1 MTIYTVHDSYLGMVE
16 EATYA
21 TAVAPA
27 RFFEIENETIAGKYS
42 RIDAKGVRAGTRV
55 LRTDRWAPNFK
66 GADGTVKLEVQDSNF
81 GLLFKHALGALSAGA
96 PVGGFTPYTFTI
108 GTLTGLSST
117 WQVGRYATDGSLTP
131 FTYAGGK
138 IHNWELTSAVD
149 GVLGMSLGLDFA
161 TETQPAGTGAF
172 ALAIPTYPSG
182 SQLFTYIGG
191 TATVGGT
198 AFAVHDV
205 AVKGDNKLKVD
216 RFFMANNNVKK
227 EPLEQEMR
235 TVNWELKGEFDGL
248 TQFNRVSSVTAAG
261 ATAAIVMNWATPQG
275 GALTV
280 TIPNARFDAGP
291 PHVDGAKVPEI
302 SFTGMALDDGISPPI
317 SIVYK
322 TKDAAP

>member
-1 MTIYTVHDSYLGMVE
+1 MTIYTVHDSYLGMVAE
-16 EATYA
+16 SAYA

-27 RFFEIENETIAGKYS
+27 RFFEIENETIAGKYN
-42 RIDAKGVRAGTRV
+42 RIDAKGVRAGNRV

-81 GLLFKHALGALSAGA
+81 GLLFQHALGSFSAGA

-108 GTLTGLSST
+108 GSLAGLSST
-117 WQVGRYATDGSLTP
+117 WQVGRYDTSGGLTP
-131 FTYAGGK
+131 FTYSGGK
-138 IHNWELTSAVD
+138 IHNWELQSAVD

-161 TETQPAGTGAF
+161 TETPAAGTGAF
-172 ALAIPTYPSG
+172 ALATPTYPAG
-182 SQLFTYIGG
+182 SQIFTYIGG
-191 TATVGGT
+191 TATVAGT
-198 AFAVHDV
+198 SFAVHDV
-205 AVKGDNKLKVD
+205 VVKGDNKLKVD
-216 RFFMANNNVKK
+216 RFFMQNNGQKK

-248 TQFNRVSSVTAAG
+248 TQFNRVSSATTAG

-302 SFTGMALDDGISPPI
+302 SFTGIALDDGTLPPI